1 MPEPPFSKVAGTQS
15 AAWKKQVFCI
25 FFISMS
31 ITVKE
36 IIKKTYI
43 EAAFR
48 RCFFNYLLLKISQ
61 NSKENARA
69 GVLF

>member
-1 MPEPPFSKVAGTQS
+1 
-15 AAWKKQVFCI
+15 
-25 FFISMS
+25 MS